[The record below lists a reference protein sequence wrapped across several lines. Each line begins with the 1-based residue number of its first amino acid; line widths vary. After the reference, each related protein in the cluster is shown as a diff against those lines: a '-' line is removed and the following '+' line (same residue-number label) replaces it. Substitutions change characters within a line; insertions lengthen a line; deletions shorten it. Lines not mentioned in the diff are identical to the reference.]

1 MNANSNTLKIIFA
14 LAFWIG
20 LSSYSVL
27 VQAQT
32 LPVEAFGKLPE
43 KSTFI
48 LSPSGNRMAYRDTKG
63 GKDIITVVD
72 IAENEIVDAVNVSSV
87 KPNSLYFVGDDR
99 LIMLVTQNKKL
110 PGFKGRHD
118 ISAAF
123 SYDLETRKLFQL
135 LTLGKGIYLGQS
147 QIGRIVGISTDQK
160 YAYMP
165 AYGDANILNLY
176 RVRLDKSATP
186 RIHKRGSHGII
197 DYFMDGDEVIARERF
212 DNKSNKHVIHSYIT
226 GEQVEIFKNETEIP
240 NNSFVGLTPDKQ
252 HLVMT
257 DMGES
262 GRWEYYTLSLTDGT
276 IEGPLF
282 SKEDRDVELAMTD
295 SERIVHG
302 VQYSG
307 FKPTYEFFDKKLNA
321 RIKGINQALPEF
333 TSKIQSYTP
342 DWKKIIL
349 HSFSAENS
357 GSYIMYSNGGL
368 SLVTAE
374 RPEITA
380 QHVNEVIEYKYQAR
394 DGLTIPT
401 LLTLPRNKEVKD
413 LPAILLPHGGPES
426 YDRIGFD
433 FMAQYFAHKGYL
445 VIQPQFRGSTGF
457 GIQHRLKG
465 RGQWGKTMQDD
476 LTDAVK
482 ALAKDGKITAQ
493 NVCIV
498 GGSYGGY
505 AALAGA
511 TLTPDVYKCA
521 ISLNGV
527 SDLDAM
533 MKTERSNYGSNHWVV
548 AYWDKVMANGN
559 YKRNYLES
567 VSPINYVSDIK
578 IPVLL
583 IHGEYDEI
591 VPFKQSKNM
600 YEEMKDEDKDVTF
613 IELNNGDHFLSTAEN
628 RIKAM
633 KAMSEFLE
641 QHLSTN

>member
-1 MNANSNTLKIIFA
+1 MHTTFTMIKTILFISILV
-14 LAFWIG
+14 G
-20 LSSYSVL
+20 LVFQSTPTKG
-27 VQAQT
+27 QT
-32 LPVEAFGKLPE
+32 LPVEVFGKLPE

-63 GKDIITVVD
+63 GNDIITVVD
-72 IAENEIVDAVNVSSV
+72 IAANEIVDAVNVSNV

-110 PGFKGRHD
+110 PGFRGRHE

-147 QIGRIVGISTDQK
+147 QIGRIVGISEDQK

-165 AYGDANILNLY
+165 AYGNENILNLY
-176 RVRLDKSATP
+176 RVRLDKIATP
-186 RIHKRGSHGII
+186 RIHKRGSHGVI
-197 DYFMDGDEVIARERF
+197 DYFMDGDEVVARERF

-226 GEQVEIFKNETEIP
+226 GEQVEIFKNETEIA

-252 HLVMT
+252 YLVMT
-257 DMGES
+257 GMGET
-262 GRWEYYTLSLTDGT
+262 GRWEYYTLSLQDGS
-276 IEGPLF
+276 IDGPLF

-295 SERIVHG
+295 SKRIVHG

-333 TSKIQSYTP
+333 ASKIQSYTP

-349 HSFSAENS
+349 HSFSADNS

-368 SLVTAE
+368 SLVAAE
-374 RPEITA
+374 RPEITP
-380 QHVNEVIEYKYQAR
+380 QYVNEVIEYEYEYEAR

-401 LLTLPRNKEVKD
+401 LLTLPRNKELKG

-433 FMAQYFAHKGYL
+433 YMAQYFAYRGYL

-476 LTDAVK
+476 LTDAVE
-482 ALAKDGKITAQ
+482 ALANEGKIDPK

-511 TLTPDVYKCA
+511 AFTPDVYKCA

-527 SDLDAM
+527 SDLDVM

-567 VSPINYVSDIK
+567 VSPINFVSDIK

-633 KAMSEFLE
+633 KAMSEFLDK
-641 QHLSTN
+641 HL